1 MATDNRVFV
10 IGVGMTKFERC
21 ETEVRE
27 LGQAAAKDALKDAAI
42 DYDKIEQGFCGYIN
56 GMSTL
61 GQQTLYG
68 IGMTGIPVYN
78 VNNNCSTGSTALF
91 MAYNAIKFGQNDA
104 VLALGFE
111 KMQKGPLENQLPG
124 LEKLKAETEKEK
136 KPPIAARMFG
146 DAGRDHM
153 EKYGTKPATFA
164 KIAVKNHR
172 HSVNNPRSQ
181 YQEACTIDEV
191 LAARMVYDP
200 LTILQCCPTSDGAAA
215 AVVVSE
221 RYLKAHP
228 HPGAIEIRGMAM
240 GTDRM
245 EDFARGR
252 IGMVGMGMTE
262 RTAQA
267 GLRDVGHRHQ
277 RRAGRRAARLLQHQR
292 ADHLRRPGHVQG
304 RRGREAGRGRGDDL
318 RRPLGGEPV
327 GRVAVEG
334 PPARRHRPG
343 AMRRARLA
351 AARSSRE
358 TPGRRRESGAATQ
371 PRPRRRLR
379 RGDVHE
385 SIGLRPAP
393 CDD

>member
-1 MATDNRVFV
+1 MQTGNRVFV

-21 ETEVRE
+21 ERDARE
-27 LGQAAAKDALKDAAI
+27 LGQEAARAALQDAAI

-68 IGMTGIPVYN
+68 VGMTGIPVYN
-78 VNNNCSTGSTALF
+78 VNNNCSTGSTALY
-91 MAYNAIKFGQNDA
+91 MAHNAIRFGQNDA

-124 LEKLKAETEKEK
+124 LEKLKEETEKQK
-136 KPPIAARMFG
+136 AAPIAARMFG

-153 EKYGTKPATFA
+153 EKYGTKKESFA

-181 YQEACTIDEV
+181 YQEACSLEEV

-228 HPGAIEIRGMAM
+228 HPGAIEILAM
-240 GTDRM
+240 TMTTDKM
-245 EDFARGR
+245 DDFARGR

-262 RTAQA
+262 RAARTVYEHA
-267 GLRDVGHRHQ
+267 GLGPKDVEVIELHDCFSTNELITYEGLGLCAEGEGERLVVDDACTYGGRWVVNPSGGLLSKGHPLGATGLAQCAELVWQLRGQ
-277 RRAGRRAARLLQHQR
+277 AERRQVPGARIALQHN
-292 ADHLRRPGHVQG
+292 LG
-304 RRGREAGRGRGDDL
+304 
-318 RRPLGGEPV
+318 LGGACV
-327 GRVAVEG
+327 VTMY
-334 PPARRHRPG
+334 AR
-343 AMRRARLA
+343 A
-351 AARSSRE
+351 
-358 TPGRRRESGAATQ
+358 
-371 PRPRRRLR
+371 
-379 RGDVHE
+379 
-385 SIGLRPAP
+385 
-393 CDD
+393 

>member
-1 MATDNRVFV
+1 MSQGNRVFV

-21 ETEVRE
+21 DRDAKE
-27 LGQAAAKDALKDAAI
+27 LGQEAATAALKDAGI

-68 IGMTGIPVYN
+68 VGMTGIPVYN
-78 VNNNCSTGSTALF
+78 VNNNCSTGSTALY
-91 MAYNAIKFGQNDA
+91 MAYNAIRFGQNEA

-124 LEKLKAETEKEK
+124 LEKLKEETEKEK
-136 KPPIAARMFG
+136 KAPIAARMFG

-153 EKYGTKPATFA
+153 EKYGTKPTTFA
-164 KIAVKNHR
+164 KIAVKNHL

-181 YQEACTIDEV
+181 YQEACSLEEV

-240 GTDRM
+240 STDKM

-262 RTAQA
+262 RASRAVYEQSGLGPQDVQVIELHDCFSTNELITYEGLGMCKEGEGEKLVEDEATTYGGRWVVNPSGGLLSKGHPLGATGLAQCA
-267 GLRDVGHRHQ
+267 ELVWQLRGQAEKRQVDDVM
-277 RRAGRRAARLLQHQR
+277 AALQHN
-292 ADHLRRPGHVQG
+292 LG
-304 RRGREAGRGRGDDL
+304 
-318 RRPLGGEPV
+318 LGGACV
-327 GRVAVEG
+327 VA
-334 PPARRHRPG
+334 
-343 AMRRARLA
+343 MYTRA
-351 AARSSRE
+351 
-358 TPGRRRESGAATQ
+358 
-371 PRPRRRLR
+371 
-379 RGDVHE
+379 
-385 SIGLRPAP
+385 
-393 CDD
+393 

>member
-1 MATDNRVFV
+1 MSQGNRVFV
-10 IGVGMTKFERC
+10 VGVGMTKFERC
-21 ETEVRE
+21 ERDARE
-27 LGQAAAKDALKDAAI
+27 LGQEAATAALKDAAI

-78 VNNNCSTGSTALF
+78 VNNNCSTGSTALY
-91 MAYNAIKFGQNDA
+91 MAYNAIRFGQNDA

-124 LEKLKAETEKEK
+124 LEKLKEETEKEK

-153 EKYGTKPATFA
+153 EKYGTKPTTFA
-164 KIAVKNHR
+164 KIAVKNHK

-181 YQEACTIDEV
+181 YQEACTLEEV
-191 LAARMVYDP
+191 LASRMIYDP

-221 RYLKAHP
+221 KYLKAHP

-240 GTDRM
+240 TTDKV

-252 IGMVGMGMTE
+252 IGMIGMGMTE
-262 RTAQA
+262 RASRAVYEQSGLGPKDVQVIELHDCFSSNELITYEGLGLCKEGEGEKLVEDDATTYGGCWVVNPSGGLLSKGHPLGATGLAQCA
-267 GLRDVGHRHQ
+267 ELIWQLRGQ
-277 RRAGRRAARLLQHQR
+277 AERRQVANVKAALQHN
-292 ADHLRRPGHVQG
+292 LG
-304 RRGREAGRGRGDDL
+304 
-318 RRPLGGEPV
+318 LGGACV
-327 GRVAVEG
+327 VA
-334 PPARRHRPG
+334 
-343 AMRRARLA
+343 MYTRA
-351 AARSSRE
+351 
-358 TPGRRRESGAATQ
+358 
-371 PRPRRRLR
+371 
-379 RGDVHE
+379 
-385 SIGLRPAP
+385 
-393 CDD
+393 

>member
-1 MATDNRVFV
+1 MATGNRVFV

-21 ETEVRE
+21 EKDARE
-27 LGQAAAKDALKDAAI
+27 LGQEAAKDALKDAAI
-42 DYDKIEQGFCGYIN
+42 DYDKIEQGFVGYIN

-68 IGMTGIPVYN
+68 VGMTGIPVYN

-136 KPPIAARMFG
+136 KAPIAARMFG

-164 KIAVKNHR
+164 KIAVKNHK

-181 YQEACTIDEV
+181 YQEACSIDEV

-221 RYLKAHP
+221 RYLTAHP

-240 GTDRM
+240 GTDRT

-262 RTAQA
+262 RTAQKVYEMSGIGINDVQVVELHDCFSTNELITYE
-267 GLRDVGHRHQ
+267 GLGMCKEGEGEKLVEDEATTYGGRWVVNPSGGLLSKGHPLGATGLAQCAELVWQLRGQ
-277 RRAGRRAARLLQHQR
+277 AEKRQVEGAKAALQHN
-292 ADHLRRPGHVQG
+292 LG
-304 RRGREAGRGRGDDL
+304 
-318 RRPLGGEPV
+318 LGGACVV
-327 GRVAVEG
+327 G
-334 PPARRHRPG
+334 
-343 AMRRARLA
+343 MYTRA
-351 AARSSRE
+351 
-358 TPGRRRESGAATQ
+358 
-371 PRPRRRLR
+371 
-379 RGDVHE
+379 
-385 SIGLRPAP
+385 
-393 CDD
+393 